1 MRALVRC
8 ALLGNRYLSYDEA
21 VEAVYEIGN
30 PVVAAKKLQDLAQ
43 GYGSK
48 ENIGILVVRLNTDR
62 GPSLA
67 RLRQHR

>member
-1 MRALVRC
+1 M
-8 ALLGNRYLSYDEA
+8 SHSEA
-21 VEAVYEIGN
+21 VEEIYDIGN

-48 ENIGILVVRLNTDR
+48 ENIGILVVRLNTDQ